1 MKNNLND
8 SEELFDIP
16 AKYSCSYVGARM
28 DRALIGN
35 VDHYQQYQDVPHEPF
50 LGSGK
55 YISYNFYIFCN
66 FFPKRTPRLEMNPFT
81 YPLPFF

>member
-55 YISYNFYIFCN
+55 YISYNFIFSVI
-66 FFPKRTPRLEMNPFT
+66 FSQKE
-81 YPLPFF
+81 LPD